1 MTVRCAIIDDEFLAR
16 EYLKDYVSRVP
27 FLKLVGDYDSPLL
40 AIEDLKNHNIELLFL
55 DIQMPDISGLEFLK
69 TINPQPFVIFTTA
82 FRKYALEGYEHNTID
97 YLLKPISFER
107 FLKAVNKLND
117 LMQIGKTAYIP
128 AISEAQSGNYLTV
141 RADRKHYKIR
151 FDDIYFIEGQ
161 QAYVT
166 FNMKERKITALMSMK
181 DLEETLPHEQFIRIH
196 KSFIVSRKYINS
208 LEGNQI
214 DINGQKLPVGK
225 NYREQVQKL
234 FNIK

>member
-1 MTVRCAIIDDEFLAR
+1 MIFKCVIIDDEFLAR
-16 EYLKDYVSRVP
+16 NYLKDYVSKVP
-27 FLKLVGDYDSPLL
+27 FLRLTGDYDSPLL
-40 AIEDLKNHNIELLFL
+40 AIEDLRNNNIDLLFL
-55 DIQMPDISGLEFLK
+55 DSQMPDISGLEFLR

-82 FRKYALEGYEHNTID
+82 YKKYALEGYEHNTID

-107 FLKAVNKLND
+107 FLKAVNKFND
-117 LMQIGKTAYIP
+117 IMQTGKAAAVYEP
-128 AISEAQSGNYLTV
+128 DKSSGNYFTI
-141 RADRKHYKIR
+141 RADRKFYKVH

-166 FNMKERKITALMSMK
+166 FNMKVKKITALMSMK

-225 NYREQVQKL
+225 VYREQVQKL

>member
-1 MTVRCAIIDDEFLAR
+1 MIFKCTIIDDEFLAR
-16 EYLKDYVSRVP
+16 QYLKDYVARVP
-27 FLKLVGDYDSPLL
+27 FLQLTGDYDSPLL
-40 AIEDLKNHNIELLFL
+40 AIEDLKNNNIDLLFL

-82 FRKYALEGYEHNTID
+82 YKKYALEGYEHNTID

-107 FLKAVNKLND
+107 FLKAVNKFND
-117 LMQIGKTAYIP
+117 IIQTGRNAAVSAPDK
-128 AISEAQSGNYLTV
+128 SSGNYLTI
-141 RADRKHYKIR
+141 RADRKFYKVH

-196 KSFIVSRKYINS
+196 KSFIASRKYINS

>member
-16 EYLKDYVSRVP
+16 QYLKDYVSRVP

-82 FRKYALEGYEHNTID
+82 YRKYALEGYEYNTID

-107 FLKAVNKLND
+107 FLKAVNKLGD
-117 LMQIGKTAYIP
+117 ILQTGRSDIGNMYSDKP
-128 AISEAQSGNYLTV
+128 SDNYLNV
-141 RADRKHYKIR
+141 RADRKVYKIG
-151 FDDIYFIEGQ
+151 FEDLIFIEGQ

-166 FNMKERKITALMSMK
+166 FVTKERKITALMSMR
-181 DLEETLPHEQFIRIH
+181 DLEKTLPEDQFIRIH
-196 KSFIVSRKYINS
+196 KSYIASKKYISS
-208 LEGNQI
+208 LDGNQVE
-214 DINGQKLPVGK
+214 INGQKLPVGK
-225 NYREQVQKL
+225 SYRERVQKL

>member
-1 MTVRCAIIDDEFLAR
+1 MIFKCVIIDDEFLAR
-16 EYLKDYVSRVP
+16 QYLKDYVARVP
-27 FLKLVGDYDSPLL
+27 FLQLTGDYDSPLL
-40 AIEDLKNHNIELLFL
+40 ALEDLKNNNIDLLFL

-82 FRKYALEGYEHNTID
+82 YKKYALEGYEHNTID

-107 FLKAVNKLND
+107 FLKAVNKFND
-117 LMQIGKTAYIP
+117 IMQTGRNAAVSPPEK
-128 AISEAQSGNYLTV
+128 SSGSYLTI
-141 RADRKHYKIR
+141 RADRKFYKVH

-166 FNMKERKITALMSMK
+166 FNMRERKITALMSMK
-181 DLEETLPHEQFIRIH
+181 DLEETLPNEQFIRIH
-196 KSFIVSRKYINS
+196 KSFIASRKYINS

-225 NYREQVQKL
+225 NYRDQVQKL

>member
-1 MTVRCAIIDDEFLAR
+1 MIFKCAIIDDEFLAR

-166 FNMKERKITALMSMK
+166 FNMRERKITALMSMK
-181 DLEETLPHEQFIRIH
+181 DLEETLPNEQFIRIH
-196 KSFIVSRKYINS
+196 KSFIASRKYINS

>member
-1 MTVRCAIIDDEFLAR
+1 MIFKCAIIDDEFLAR

>member
-1 MTVRCAIIDDEFLAR
+1 MIFKCVIIDDEFLAR
-16 EYLKDYVSRVP
+16 NYLKDYVSKVP
-27 FLKLVGDYDSPLL
+27 FLKLTGDYDSPLL
-40 AIEDLKNHNIELLFL
+40 AIEDLRNNNVDLLFL
-55 DIQMPDISGLEFLK
+55 DIQMPDISGLEFLR

-82 FRKYALEGYEHNTID
+82 YRKYALEGYEHNTID

-107 FLKAVNKLND
+107 FLKAVNKFND
-117 LMQIGKTAYIP
+117 IMQTGKAAADYEPDKSSDLYFTI
-128 AISEAQSGNYLTV
+128 
-141 RADRKHYKIR
+141 RADRKFYKIR

-166 FNMKERKITALMSMK
+166 LNMKAKKITALMSMK

-196 KSFIVSRKYINS
+196 KSFIASKKYINS

-214 DINGQKLPVGK
+214 EINGQKLPVGK
-225 NYREQVQKL
+225 VYREQVQKL